1 MKRSLAISEWKK
13 ATIFHFREFQ
23 KKTDRFFVF
32 FVIWMEGKE
41 AEPRSS
47 EQEVTVGVDQRR
59 KLLQSILRYGRQKG
73 LSVVVS

>member
-1 MKRSLAISEWKK
+1 
-13 ATIFHFREFQ
+13 
-23 KKTDRFFVF
+23 
-32 FVIWMEGKE
+32 MEEKE